1 MDQISYQNIIEN
13 LTNAVIILDKTFK
26 VRFINSSAEVLF
38 DISQRQA
45 ELIPLQAILP
55 GEDNLFKSLLKVME
69 TGHSSLQREIKL
81 YIPTTGEIN
90 VDCAIKLLE
99 LESNKNF
106 ILLEFFQLDTADTI
120 ARVIG
125 NLRMTPKKDL
135 GFSIIYNSNDITNNL
150 YSEEIGLEASNISKN
165 EDIRNVLL
173 SIKHACVKAPGLI
186 ANGRDMGTK
195 VFPEAMLKIYFTASI
210 DIRAK
215 RRYEQLI
222 KSGFIPNLVNIQK
235 SLKERDEKDINREVS
250 PLKAAK
256 DAIIIDSSE
265 LNIDTILDKILG
277 LYKISRV

>member
-1 MDQISYQNIIEN
+1 MNNVPIITIDGLASSGKTTISKLLSNHLGFYILDSGVLYRAFAYIKIIEKID
-13 LTNAVIILDKTFK
+13 TYT
-26 VRFINSSAEVLF
+26 
-38 DISQRQA
+38 
-45 ELIPLQAILP
+45 
-55 GEDNLFKSLLKVME
+55 
-69 TGHSSLQREIKL
+69 
-81 YIPTTGEIN
+81 
-90 VDCAIKLLE
+90 VDV
-99 LESNKNF
+99 
-106 ILLEFFQLDTADTI
+106 I
-120 ARVIG
+120 ARIIR
-125 NLRMTPKKDL
+125 NLKMAPKKDL

-173 SIKHACVKAPGLI
+173 SIQHACVQAPGLI

-195 VFPEAMLKIYFTASI
+195 VFPEAALKIYFTASI
-210 DIRAK
+210 DVRAK

-222 KSGFIPNLVNIQK
+222 KSGSSPNLINIRK
-235 SLKERDEKDINREVS
+235 SLEERDEKDINREVS

>member
-1 MDQISYQNIIEN
+1 MSNIPVITIDGLASSGKTTISKLLSNY
-13 LTNAVIILDKTFK
+13 LGFYILD
-26 VRFINSSAEVLF
+26 SGVLYRAF
-38 DISQRQA
+38 AYIKIMEHIDAYTVDI
-45 ELIPLQAILP
+45 
-55 GEDNLFKSLLKVME
+55 
-69 TGHSSLQREIKL
+69 
-81 YIPTTGEIN
+81 
-90 VDCAIKLLE
+90 
-99 LESNKNF
+99 
-106 ILLEFFQLDTADTI
+106 I
-120 ARVIG
+120 ARIIN
-125 NLRMTPKKDL
+125 NLKIVPKKDL
-135 GFSIIYNSNDITNNL
+135 GFSIIYNSNDITDNL

-173 SIKHACVKAPGLI
+173 SIQHACAQEPGLI

-195 VFPEAMLKIYFTASI
+195 VFPEAVLKIYFIASI
-210 DIRAK
+210 DVRAE

-222 KSGFIPNLVNIQK
+222 KSGSNPNLVNIRK

>member
-1 MDQISYQNIIEN
+1 MNNVPIITIDGLASSGKTTISKLLSNYLGFYILDSGVLYRAFAYIKIIEKID
-13 LTNAVIILDKTFK
+13 TYT
-26 VRFINSSAEVLF
+26 
-38 DISQRQA
+38 
-45 ELIPLQAILP
+45 
-55 GEDNLFKSLLKVME
+55 
-69 TGHSSLQREIKL
+69 
-81 YIPTTGEIN
+81 
-90 VDCAIKLLE
+90 VDV
-99 LESNKNF
+99 
-106 ILLEFFQLDTADTI
+106 I
-120 ARVIG
+120 ARIIR
-125 NLRMTPKKDL
+125 NLKMAPKKDL

-173 SIKHACVKAPGLI
+173 SIQHACVQAPGLI

-195 VFPEAMLKIYFTASI
+195 VFPEAVLKIYFTASI
-210 DIRAK
+210 GVRAK

-222 KSGFIPNLVNIQK
+222 KSGSSPNLLNIRK
-235 SLKERDEKDINREVS
+235 SLEERDEKDINREVS

>member
-1 MDQISYQNIIEN
+1 MNNVPIITIDGLASSGKTTISKLLSNHLGFYILDSGVLYRAFAYIKIIEKIDTYTVDVIAKIIRN
-13 LTNAVIILDKTFK
+13 LKMA
-26 VRFINSSAEVLF
+26 
-38 DISQRQA
+38 
-45 ELIPLQAILP
+45 
-55 GEDNLFKSLLKVME
+55 
-69 TGHSSLQREIKL
+69 
-81 YIPTTGEIN
+81 
-90 VDCAIKLLE
+90 
-99 LESNKNF
+99 
-106 ILLEFFQLDTADTI
+106 
-120 ARVIG
+120 
-125 NLRMTPKKDL
+125 PKKDL

-173 SIKHACVKAPGLI
+173 SIQHACVQAPGLI

-195 VFPEAMLKIYFTASI
+195 VFPEAALKIYFTASI
-210 DIRAK
+210 DVRAK

-222 KSGFIPNLVNIQK
+222 KSGSSPNLINIRK
-235 SLKERDEKDINREVS
+235 SLEERDEKDINREVS

>member
-1 MDQISYQNIIEN
+1 MNNVPIITIDGLASSGKTTISKLLSNHLGFYILDSGVLYRAFAYIKIIEKIDTYTVDVIAKIIRN
-13 LTNAVIILDKTFK
+13 LKMA
-26 VRFINSSAEVLF
+26 
-38 DISQRQA
+38 
-45 ELIPLQAILP
+45 
-55 GEDNLFKSLLKVME
+55 
-69 TGHSSLQREIKL
+69 
-81 YIPTTGEIN
+81 
-90 VDCAIKLLE
+90 
-99 LESNKNF
+99 
-106 ILLEFFQLDTADTI
+106 
-120 ARVIG
+120 
-125 NLRMTPKKDL
+125 PKKDL

-173 SIKHACVKAPGLI
+173 SIQHACVQAPGLI

-195 VFPEAMLKIYFTASI
+195 VFPEAVLKIYFTASI

-222 KSGFIPNLVNIQK
+222 KSGSSPNLMNIRK
-235 SLKERDEKDINREVS
+235 SLEERDEKDINREVS

-256 DAIIIDSSE
+256 DAIIINSSE

>member
-1 MDQISYQNIIEN
+1 M
-13 LTNAVIILDKTFK
+13 
-26 VRFINSSAEVLF
+26 
-38 DISQRQA
+38 
-45 ELIPLQAILP
+45 
-55 GEDNLFKSLLKVME
+55 
-69 TGHSSLQREIKL
+69 
-81 YIPTTGEIN
+81 
-90 VDCAIKLLE
+90 
-99 LESNKNF
+99 
-106 ILLEFFQLDTADTI
+106 
-120 ARVIG
+120 
-125 NLRMTPKKDL
+125 
-135 GFSIIYNSNDITNNL
+135 

-173 SIKHACVKAPGLI
+173 SIQHACVQEPGLI

-195 VFPEAMLKIYFTASI
+195 VFPEAMLKIYFIASI

-222 KSGFIPNLVNIQK
+222 KSGSSPNLVNIHK